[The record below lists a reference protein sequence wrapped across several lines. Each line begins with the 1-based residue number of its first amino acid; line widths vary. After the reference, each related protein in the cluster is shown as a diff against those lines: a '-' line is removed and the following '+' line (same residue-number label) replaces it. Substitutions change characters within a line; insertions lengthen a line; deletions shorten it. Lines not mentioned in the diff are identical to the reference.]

1 MSPNHRTLVL
11 CSCLVLVAVLAA
23 GCMIT
28 PATTPP
34 VPAGVKKFN
43 STAEIEQYLEES
55 AARVPRDST
64 FSTLVPTMAAGG
76 ISNARSPGERAQAL
90 PSLHQPFQ
98 VVPGTRRPMSRSQAS
113 MSPIS

>member
-1 MSPNHRTLVL
+1 
-11 CSCLVLVAVLAA
+11 
-23 GCMIT
+23 MIT

-76 ISNARSPGERAQAL
+76 ISNAPQSWGEGAGIAIPAPALPGGTGYSKTNVQVAGVDEPDIVKMTTGISTPSPGRT
-90 PSLHQPFQ
+90 S
-98 VVPGTRRPMSRSQAS
+98 
-113 MSPIS
+113 